1 MPRCTCFSKKS
12 AVGVSWHLE
21 EPEGVLTTTNIS
33 YIQVL
38 ESKQIYSSS
47 PSLANLE
54 SNMQVSVLNLLL
66 TATNISYLQVPAS
79 KQIYSSSSS
88 LANLESNMQMS
99 VLNLLLTTTNIS
111 YL

>member
-38 ESKQIYSSS
+38 ESKQICSSS
-47 PSLANLE
+47 P
-54 SNMQVSVLNLLL
+54 
-66 TATNISYLQVPAS
+66 
-79 KQIYSSSSS
+79 S

-111 YL
+111 YF